1 MTGAGLSCLS
11 NSVSP
16 TIKLAMTLKETWSVA
31 RDQSR
36 LGGSVLRLT
45 RKFFPAV
52 PPFGLVSQAAQ
63 KHSRMSANSRRWL
76 KILFFRENKSVLAY
90 KDFCKY

>member
-16 TIKLAMTLKETWSVA
+16 TIKLAITLKETWSVA
-31 RDQSR
+31 KDQSR

-45 RKFFPAV
+45 RKFLPAV

-63 KHSRMSANSRRWL
+63 KNSRMSANSRR
-76 KILFFRENKSVLAY
+76 
-90 KDFCKY
+90 